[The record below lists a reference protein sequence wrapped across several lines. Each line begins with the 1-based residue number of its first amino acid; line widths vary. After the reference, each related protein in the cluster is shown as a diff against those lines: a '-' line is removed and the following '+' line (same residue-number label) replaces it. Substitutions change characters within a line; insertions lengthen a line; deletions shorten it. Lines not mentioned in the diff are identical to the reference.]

1 MEEDEVWD
9 DKVLGSS
16 PLGAEAQ
23 DQAQAQV
30 QAQDGEREQQAEE
43 EVEEEVEVD
52 IDSGAEEGA
61 VEGEVM
67 APAPEAEVLRDMV
80 EDTVE
85 DTGEEQDDVEDDD
98 EDLEEAEVEATSPTI
113 VPRQGAM
120 HDAPPKAREDS
131 EGHPAWISS
140 IGMREVAAVLKMAR
154 LEGYADRMFELGYD
168 DLFYLRFLHRTSRLD
183 EVTKEVGM
191 KPGHRARFVDKVRD
205 LGAA

>member
-67 APAPEAEVLRDMV
+67 APAPEAEVLRDM
-80 EDTVE
+80 VE